1 MPFMKWNISCWTS
14 PRWNIIEI
22 KFQNISKLK
31 SLSSGESEGTNL
43 LQKWKVRE
51 KCLSRCKSVRV
62 NTKYGWQPFVWQSF
76 ACLSSTKLTLMCI
89 FGLVQ
94 CALQCIVRVSLF
106 WPLVA
111 TLCATH
117 WKCIQCL
124 LDRHRT
130 NSDVHFWTSHCPTS
144 HSVSCT
150 MLDPALCE
158 YFLASSSLYHTH
170 WTYSVKHFISFHINV
185 NASLAPTYPG
195 LYFLWACVFI
205 SKT

>member
-1 MPFMKWNISCWTS
+1 MYPTLFMPFMKWNISCWTS

-94 CALQCIVRVSLF
+94 CALQCIVRVSLCWAVHCMALIGNACLSDTKLTLMCIF
-106 WPLVA
+106 GLHIVRHRILRVA
-111 TLCATH
+111 QC
-117 WKCIQCL
+117 CIQ
-124 LDRHRT
+124 
-130 NSDVHFWTSHCPTS
+130 HF
-144 HSVSCT
+144 
-150 MLDPALCE
+150 
-158 YFLASSSLYHTH
+158 
-170 WTYSVKHFISFHINV
+170 V
-185 NASLAPTYPG
+185 NT
-195 LYFLWACVFI
+195 F
-205 SKT
+205 